1 MFLATSIA
9 MNCHAQEYVDSLSI
23 KHSPKKAT
31 ILSAVLPGAGQVY
44 NKKYW
49 KVPVLYAG
57 FATLGYFIK
66 YNNDE
71 YEVFKDAFVARVDGD
86 ESTVDDYVGIYS
98 DQDLQRLKDFYR
110 RNRDLSI
117 VGISLLYVLNIV
129 DASVDAHL
137 FYFEVSD
144 DISMR
149 WQPGI
154 QNLNGAFTPGLNVA
168 LKF

>member
-1 MFLATSIA
+1 MD
-9 MNCHAQEYVDSLSI
+9 CHSQDYVDSLSI

-57 FATLGYFIK
+57 FATLGYLIK
-66 YNNDE
+66 FNNDE
-71 YEVFKDAFVARVDGD
+71 YKEFKDAFIKRVDGD
-86 ESTVDDYVGIYS
+86 ESTIDDYVGVYS
-98 DQDLQRLKDFYR
+98 DQDLQRLKEYYR

-117 VGISLLYVLNIV
+117 VGISLLYVMNIV

-137 FYFEVSD
+137 FYFEVTD
-144 DISMR
+144 DISMK

-154 QNLNGAFTPGLNVA
+154 HDINGRYAPGLNVA
-168 LKF
+168 FNF

>member
-1 MFLATSIA
+1 VIFLFFSTS
-9 MNCHAQEYVDSLSI
+9 CVTAQQYTDSLSI
-23 KHSPKKAT
+23 SHSPTKAT

-66 YNNDE
+66 FNNDE
-71 YEVFKDAFVARVDGD
+71 YKTFKEAFIFRVDGD
-86 ESTVDDYVGIYS
+86 ESTTDDYVGIYS
-98 DQDLQRLKDFYR
+98 DQDLERLKDFYR

-117 VGISLLYVLNIV
+117 VGISLLYILNII
-129 DASVDAHL
+129 DANVDAHL
-137 FYFEVSD
+137 FYFNVSD
-144 DISMR
+144 ELTMN

-154 QNLNGAFTPGLNVA
+154 INTTGNMNPGISIAIN
-168 LKF
+168 F